1 MYTLLSLSSK
11 SSVVSISFHDHGNWF
26 LVILKNLNPFFA
38 QISKK
43 VIFLKTLSKSTTLS
57 YSISPHP

>member
-1 MYTLLSLSSK
+1 MYTLLSHSSK

-38 QISKK
+38 QISEKL
-43 VIFLKTLSKSTTLS
+43 IFLKTLS
-57 YSISPHP
+57 